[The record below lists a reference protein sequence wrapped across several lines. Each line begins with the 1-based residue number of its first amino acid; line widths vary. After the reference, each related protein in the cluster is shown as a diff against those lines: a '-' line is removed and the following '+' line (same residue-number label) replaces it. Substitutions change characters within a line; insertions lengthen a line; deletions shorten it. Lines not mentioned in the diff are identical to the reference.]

1 LEAEVVGASVVAAVV
16 VEVVSLLGQFLL
28 GQVPRQVASQIPYLT
43 ELQLHVRETGQLL
56 LR

>member
-28 GQVPRQVASQIPYLT
+28 GQVPRQVASQIPYLK